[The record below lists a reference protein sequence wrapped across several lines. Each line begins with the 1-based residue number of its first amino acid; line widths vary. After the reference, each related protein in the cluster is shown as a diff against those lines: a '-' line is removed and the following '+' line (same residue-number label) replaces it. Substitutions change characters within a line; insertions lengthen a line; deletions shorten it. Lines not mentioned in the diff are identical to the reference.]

1 MKPLALLAA
10 CLAVAFSAGAQVY
23 KWTDST
29 GKIHYGDSPPQD
41 AKTSQVKVDAVSSY
55 EGPPQVD
62 NWAAVIRS
70 APGERPRAKPDP
82 KTLTMYSTTWCGFCK
97 RARAYLAA
105 KKIPYREVDIEAS
118 KPNNDQFKQFGG
130 QGIPMF
136 ILGDRRMRGF
146 NEEKMELFLAAGR

>member
-1 MKPLALLAA
+1 MNPLALLAT
-10 CLAVAFSAGAQVY
+10 CLVLAFSAGAQVY
-23 KWTDST
+23 KWTDSN
-29 GKIHYGDSPPQD
+29 GNVHYGDAPPQD

-70 APGERPRAKPDP
+70 PAGQSSLARPDS
-82 KTLTMYSTTWCGFCK
+82 KTLTTYSTTWCGFCK
-97 RARAYLAA
+97 NARAYLTA

-118 KPNNDQFKQFGG
+118 KANNDQFKQFGG

-136 ILGDRRMRGF
+136 ILGERRMRGF
-146 NEEKMELFLAAGR
+146 NEEKMESFLAAGR